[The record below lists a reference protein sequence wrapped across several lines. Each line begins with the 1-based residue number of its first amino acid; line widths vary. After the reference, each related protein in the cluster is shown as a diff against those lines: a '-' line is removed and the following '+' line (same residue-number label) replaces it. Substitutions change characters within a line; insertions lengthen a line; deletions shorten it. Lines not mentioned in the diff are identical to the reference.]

1 MLVVEVVAVLAVS
14 ASLEPEQAVGCFCL
28 TGL

>member
-1 MLVVEVVAVLAVS
+1 MLVVAVVVVVAVS